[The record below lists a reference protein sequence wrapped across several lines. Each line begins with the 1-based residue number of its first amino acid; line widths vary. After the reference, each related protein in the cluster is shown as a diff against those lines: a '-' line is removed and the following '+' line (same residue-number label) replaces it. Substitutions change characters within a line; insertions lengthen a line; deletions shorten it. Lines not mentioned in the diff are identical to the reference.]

1 MIIDCHVHL
10 NNYEEDG
17 VPTLD
22 RCLDT
27 LEREMRRNR
36 IDQALVLTSYT
47 VTPGRPSTRAVVQA
61 VRDKPYL
68 SVVAVSL

>member
-22 RCLDT
+22 RCLAR
-27 LEREMRRNR
+27 LEQEMRRNR

-47 VTPGRPSTRAVVQA
+47 LLLPGSHSPIS
-61 VRDKPYL
+61 
-68 SVVAVSL
+68 SVLQGK